1 MGYKRKYRR
10 TRRGKSRRRRNRRGS
25 RRFARKVAKVLRK
38 KTETK
43 YYDIGAENLQLVHNL
58 GYGLAPTTVT
68 ALPTPIFNPWALI
81 QQGTAR
87 FNRIGDKISP
97 IGMKINMYLACKAD
111 RPNTMFR
118 ILVCILPKMFNSAL
132 VGNNFDPFQI
142 PNNGILGN
150 DMLFPVDKDKGIKCV
165 YDRLHRMSSTQMWN
179 GAAGKEMTKIV
190 RLWIRRKRAGNIIY
204 DTTSSTIVNKPLAV
218 YVIPYEQFSTITLD
232 NVASCAYF
240 ARMYYKDF

>member
-10 TRRGKSRRRRNRRGS
+10 SRRGKSRRRRSRRGS
-25 RRFARKVAKVLRK
+25 RRFARRVAKVLRK
-38 KTETK
+38 KSETK
-43 YYDIGAENLQLVHNL
+43 YFDIGAENLQLCHNL
-58 GYGLAPTTVT
+58 GFGLAPTTVT

-97 IGMKINMYLACKAD
+97 VGMKINLYLAVKSD

-118 ILVCILPKMFNSAL
+118 ILVCILPKLFNNAI

-142 PNNGILGN
+142 ANSGILGN
-150 DMLFPVDKDKGIKCV
+150 DMLFPIDKDKGVKCV
-165 YDRLHRMSSTQMWN
+165 YDRIVRMGTSQYPGNLS
-179 GAAGKEMTKIV
+179 GKEITRVMK
-190 RLWIRRKRAGNIIY
+190 LWIRRKRAGNIIY

-218 YVIPYEQFSTITLD
+218 YVIPYEQFSTLTLD

-240 ARMYYKDF
+240 ARMYYKDL